1 MVRQP
6 FTHRIVV
13 GEKKMNAPYD
23 PALIALAGT
32 EAADTPVDGFSV
44 MPHSVRISSL
54 SLGWY
59 PLNIERRE
67 LEPGDS
73 SLPGGIRE
81 HLICVSLAE
90 GHCVRESGGD
100 VAESDLA
107 AGLVSVLPS
116 ETPVRW
122 SWDTRLSFAMMALE
136 PEYLD
141 KVARETFDVD
151 PAGVRLRTVEG
162 QRDPL
167 ITGIAGNLMREAM
180 NGDAGSRLFAESLAG
195 VLAVHLLRN
204 YSERPQPIETG
215 RISTQ
220 PRAVTQAVDF
230 IHDNYARDLSLSDI
244 AAAAHLSPF
253 HLSRIFK
260 KATGATPHQYLLQV
274 RVNSARSLLTAGAG
288 DRSLAE
294 VAAAVG
300 FADQSHLTRH
310 FKRMLGV
317 TPKQLRQ

>member
-1 MVRQP
+1 
-6 FTHRIVV
+6 
-13 GEKKMNAPYD
+13 MNAPYD
-23 PALIALAGT
+23 PALIALARA
-32 EAADTPVDGFSV
+32 EAADAPVDGFSV

-73 SLPGGIRE
+73 SLPGGTKE

-90 GHCVRESGGD
+90 GHCVRESGGE

-122 SWDTRLSFAMMALE
+122 SWDTRLSIAVMALE

-141 KVARETFDVD
+141 KVARETFDLD
-151 PAGVRLRTVEG
+151 PAGVRLRIVEG

-195 VLAVHLLRN
+195 MLAVHLLRN
-204 YSERPQPIETG
+204 YSERPQPIETD

-230 IHDNYARDLSLSDI
+230 IHDNYPTDLSLSDI

-260 KATGATPHQYLLQV
+260 KATGVTPHQYLLQV

-294 VAAAVG
+294 VATAVG

>member
-1 MVRQP
+1 
-6 FTHRIVV
+6 
-13 GEKKMNAPYD
+13 MNAPYD
-23 PALIALAGT
+23 PALIAVVGT
-32 EAADTPVDGFSV
+32 AAADAPVEALSI
-44 MPHSVRISSL
+44 MPQSVRVSSM
-54 SLGWY
+54 SLGWH

-73 SLPGGIRE
+73 NLPGGTKE
-81 HLICVSLAE
+81 HLIFVSLAE
-90 GHCVRESGGD
+90 GHCIRESGGD
-100 VAESDLA
+100 VTEKDLA
-107 AGLVSVLPS
+107 AGLVSLLPS

-122 SWDTRLSFAMMALE
+122 SWDTRLSFAVMALE
-136 PEYLD
+136 PEYLN
-141 KVARETFDVD
+141 KVARETFGLD
-151 PAGVRLRTVEG
+151 PAGVRLLTVEG

-195 VLAVHLLRN
+195 MLAVHLLRN
-204 YSERPQPIETG
+204 YSERSQPIVSD

-220 PRAVTQAVDF
+220 PRAVTQAVSF
-230 IHDNYARDLSLSDI
+230 IHDNYARDLSLADI

-260 KATGATPHQYLLQV
+260 KATGVTPHQYLLEV

>member
-1 MVRQP
+1 
-6 FTHRIVV
+6 
-13 GEKKMNAPYD
+13 MNAPYA
-23 PALIALAGT
+23 PALIALAGA
-32 EAADTPVDGFSV
+32 EAADAPVEDFSV
-44 MPHSVRISSL
+44 LRHSVRISSL
-54 SLGWY
+54 PLGWY

-67 LEPGDS
+67 LEPGDC
-73 SLPGGIRE
+73 SLPDGTKE
-81 HLICVSLAE
+81 HLIFVSLAE
-90 GHCVRESGGD
+90 GHSVRESGVD
-100 VAESDLA
+100 VAVSDLA
-107 AGLVSVLPS
+107 AGLVSVFPS

-122 SWDTRLSFAMMALE
+122 SWDTRLSFAVMALE

-141 KVARETFDVD
+141 KVARETFDLV
-151 PAGVRLRTVEG
+151 PAGARLLTAEG

-167 ITGIAGNLMREAM
+167 ITGIARRLMREAM
-180 NGDAGSRLFAESLAG
+180 NVDAGSRLFAESLAG

-230 IHDNYARDLSLSDI
+230 IHDNYAKDLSLSDI

-274 RVNSARSLLTAGAG
+274 RVNCARSLLTAGAG
-288 DRSLAE
+288 YRSLAE
-294 VAAAVG
+294 VAATVG

-317 TPKQLRQ
+317 TPRQLRQ